1 MSTFV
6 SEDNRTLY
14 DLNSTFYDAAKL
26 TDPVKEYWESVRL
39 FIFSSH
45 YFFSIDSNRWARD
58 GVDADAAC

>member
-14 DLNSTFYDAAKL
+14 DLNGTFYDAAKL

-39 FIFSSH
+39 FIVSSH
-45 YFFSIDSNRWARD
+45 YFFFD
-58 GVDADAAC
+58 